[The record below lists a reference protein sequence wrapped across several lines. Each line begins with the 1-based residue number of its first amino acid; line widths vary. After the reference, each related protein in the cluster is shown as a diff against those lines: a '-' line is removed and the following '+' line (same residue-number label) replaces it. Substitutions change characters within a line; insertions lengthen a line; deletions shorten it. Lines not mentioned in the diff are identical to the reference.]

1 MNILIFSQHFFPESF
16 RINELA
22 EELSEQVDN
31 VFVLTGKPNY
41 PNGNIYPGYSALG
54 LQIEQQKSFTIFR
67 VPLIPR
73 GSGGAIRMLA
83 NYLSFIFSA
92 LFLAPILLRKLKI
105 DIIFVY
111 GTSPLIQGLSAIPLR
126 ALFQAKLITWV
137 QDLWPEDLASTGY
150 ITNKYLLKINE
161 WPAKVLYFFSDR
173 ILVQSN
179 AFLNPV
185 RRLTDNPEIY
195 VLPNPAESHVFYKKR
210 SLEIPQL
217 LSQMAGKFNVV
228 FAGNIGNN
236 QSIYTIIE
244 TAELI
249 KQHKKIQIVMVG
261 SGSYSERLK
270 REIEE
275 RALDNLVA
283 VGRYEPEFMPS
294 IFECSDALLVTLGAK
309 ENLGWTVPCKVQ
321 TYMAAGRPI
330 IGSINGEG
338 KLVIEVSGAGL
349 TAEAEDPVGLANCII
364 RLFEMDPEARTAMG
378 KAGRQFAENN
388 YHPQKISK
396 ILITHFRDV
405 LGGKGIKV

>member
-1 MNILIFSQHFFPESF
+1 MNILIFSQHFYPESF

-22 EELSEQVDN
+22 EELSAQVTN

-41 PNGNIYPGYSALG
+41 PNGDIYPGYSAFG
-54 LQIEQQKSFTIFR
+54 LQVEQHKSLKIFR

-73 GSGGAIRMLA
+73 GGGGAMRMLA
-83 NYLSFIFSA
+83 NYLSFIFSS

-126 ALFQAKLITWV
+126 YLFQAKLITWV

-150 ITNKYLLKINE
+150 ITNSFLLKINE

-185 RRLTDNPEIY
+185 RRLTGNPEIC
-195 VLPNPAESHVFYKKR
+195 VLPNPAESHVFFQNQTI
-210 SLEIPQL
+210 EIPQS
-217 LSQMAGKFNVV
+217 LSQMVGKFNIV

-236 QSIYTIIE
+236 QSIQTIVE
-244 TAELI
+244 AAELI
-249 KQHKKIQIVMVG
+249 KQYKKIQIVMVG

-275 RALDNLVA
+275 RALNNLIA

-294 IFECSDALLVTLGAK
+294 IFERSDALLVTLGAK
-309 ENLGWTVPCKVQ
+309 ENLGWTVPCKIQ

-338 KLVIEVSGAGL
+338 KLVIEAAGAGL
-349 TAEAEDPVGLANCII
+349 TADAEDPVGLANCII
-364 RLFEMDPEARTAMG
+364 RLFEMDPLIRVAMG
-378 KAGRQFAENN
+378 KAGREFAENN
-388 YHPQKISK
+388 YHPQKISQ
-396 ILITHFRDV
+396 ILISHFRSA
-405 LGGKGIKV
+405 LGGGI

>member
-1 MNILIFSQHFFPESF
+1 LNILIFSQHFYPESF

-22 EELSEQVDN
+22 EELSAQVSN
-31 VFVLTGKPNY
+31 VYVLTGKPNY
-41 PNGNIYPGYSALG
+41 PNGDIYPGYSALG
-54 LQIEQQKSFTIFR
+54 LQVEQHRSLTIFR

-73 GSGGAIRMLA
+73 GRGGAIRMLA

-126 ALFQAKLITWV
+126 YLFQAKLITWV

-150 ITNKYLLKINE
+150 ITNSFLLKINE

-179 AFLNPV
+179 AFLSPV
-185 RRLTDNPEIY
+185 KRLTGNSEIF
-195 VLPNPAESHVFYKKR
+195 VLPNPAERHVFFQNR
-210 SLEIPQL
+210 SIEIPQSL
-217 LSQMAGKFNVV
+217 NQMVGKFNVV

-236 QSIYTIIE
+236 QSIQTIVE
-244 TAELI
+244 AAELI

-270 REIEE
+270 CEIEE
-275 RALDNLVA
+275 RFLNNLIA
-283 VGRYEPEFMPS
+283 VGRYGAESMPS
-294 IFECSDALLVTLGAK
+294 IFDRSDALLVTLGAK
-309 ENLGWTVPCKVQ
+309 ENLGWTVPCKIQ

-338 KLVIEVSGAGL
+338 KLVIEASGAGL
-349 TAEAEDPVGLANCII
+349 TADAEDPVGLANCII
-364 RLFEMDPEARTAMG
+364 RLFEMDPLIRAAMG
-378 KAGRQFAENN
+378 KAGRQYAENN
-388 YHPQKISK
+388 YHPQKISQ
-396 ILITHFRDV
+396 ILISHFRST
-405 LGGKGIKV
+405 LGEGF